1 MKFGSEVVATVEEM
15 CLAVAEETLLSD
27 YCLVV
32 IHHFLLFHQVEG
44 LLSYI
49 LITFSS

>member
-1 MKFGSEVVATVEEM
+1 MKFGSEVVATGEEM
-15 CLAVAEETLLSD
+15 GLAVAEETLLSD
-27 YCLVV
+27 NGLVV